1 MDEATLK
8 LSLLN
13 LLLRQHQRLR
23 LHQHLP
29 QRAQSPCPLQHI
41 LFQMTKHRPALRL
54 I

>member
-1 MDEATLK
+1 MEEVNVK

-13 LLLRQHQRLR
+13 LLLRQHQCLH

-29 QRAQSPCPLQHI
+29 QRAQSQRPLQHI
-41 LFQMTKHRPALRL
+41 MFQMTMHRPALRL